1 MHIVDAPYTRK
12 GFDPKAP
19 GLKGLEWDSA
29 ELFEVR
35 HIFKAVI
42 MCLGRTL
49 ILSLSSLHSLTLSS
63 FLSFSLSLP
72 PSLCLPPTILPS
84 PSFLSLHQLTAST
97 SQNYDD
103 AFTLEQ
109 VEEPLLDIFN
119 YIAGI
124 VTVLTTYIKEV
135 SVMIGSA
142 WAFGGNGQNCVTL

>member
-1 MHIVDAPYTRK
+1 MSGH
-12 GFDPKAP
+12 
-19 GLKGLEWDSA
+19 
-29 ELFEVR
+29 
-35 HIFKAVI
+35 
-42 MCLGRTL
+42 TL
-49 ILSLSSLHSLTLSS
+49 ILSLSSLHPLTLSS
-63 FLSFSLSLP
+63 FLSFSASP
-72 PSLCLPPTILPS
+72 PPPPS

-124 VTVLTTYIKEV
+124 VTVLTTYIMEV
-135 SVMIGSA
+135 SIMTGSA